1 MDSRLRNFTSMNPS
15 MSYGSKANEDPQDFL
30 DEVYKILF
38 GISVTMGEK
47 AELVAYQLKDVV
59 QTWYTNRDIIGC

>member
-1 MDSRLRNFTSMNPS
+1 MVSPMF
-15 MSYGSKANEDPQDFL
+15 YGSRKHEDPQDFV